1 MTRRMTPVWI
11 GVDVGGTKVLAGVV
25 DHLGRVH
32 GTARRATPGRRV
44 DIAQV
49 EDALEA
55 AVLEAADGAPIAGVG
70 VAAAGF
76 VDPTGERVMFAPHLP
91 WQGENVR
98 ERLGRRWG
106 VPVVLDN
113 DANCAALAE
122 WTYGAARGAGS
133 VLVVTMG
140 TGIGGGIMMGGQL
153 VRGAN
158 GMAGEFGHMQV
169 VPDGHPCECGGHG
182 CWEQYSSGNALVRF
196 ARQRMGEQPSVLE
209 EACGGNPERVTG
221 PMVTEAAEAGDMAAR
236 AAFASVGDWL
246 GVGVANL
253 VAALDPEV
261 VVIGG
266 GVSQAGDRLL
276 EPARNALQRSLVGA
290 AHRAVPPIVPALL
303 GPEAGLVGAAE
314 LARRSRGELG
324 RPPR

>member
-1 MTRRMTPVWI
+1 MADAPVWI
-11 GVDVGGTKVLAGVV
+11 GVDVGGTKVLAGAV
-25 DHLGRVH
+25 DETGRI
-32 GTARRATPGRRV
+32 TRTSRRATPGRRV
-44 DIAQV
+44 DIAHV
-49 EDALEA
+49 EDALES

-76 VDPTGERVMFAPHLP
+76 VDAAGERVMFAPHLP
-91 WQGENVR
+91 WQGQDVR
-98 ERLGRRWG
+98 ARLSKRWG

-122 WTYGAARGAGS
+122 WTYGAARGATS
-133 VLVVTMG
+133 SIVVTMG
-140 TGIGGGIMMGGQL
+140 TGIGGAILMAGQL

-169 VPDGHPCECGGHG
+169 VPNGHPCECGGQG
-182 CWEQYSSGNALVRF
+182 CWEQYSSGSALVRF

-209 EACGGNPERVTG
+209 EACGGNPDLVTG
-221 PMVTEAAEAGDMAAR
+221 PMVTEAAEAGDMVAR
-236 AAFASVGDWL
+236 QAFASVGDWL

-253 VAALDPEV
+253 VAAFDPDV

-290 AHRAVPPIVPALL
+290 AHRAVPPIVSALL

-314 LARRSRGELG
+314 LARRVGDQ
-324 RPPR
+324 PRR

>member
-1 MTRRMTPVWI
+1 MTDVPVWI

-25 DHLGRVH
+25 DESGAVGRRAH
-32 GTARRATPGRRV
+32 WATPGRRV

-49 EDALEA
+49 ESALGS
-55 AVLEAADGAPIAGVG
+55 AVREAADGAPIAGVG

-76 VDPTGERVMFAPHLP
+76 VDAAGERVMFAPHLP
-91 WQGENVR
+91 WQGQDVR
-98 ERLGRRWG
+98 ARLSQQWG

-113 DANCAALAE
+113 DATCAALAE
-122 WTYGAARGAGS
+122 GTYGAARGARS
-133 VLVVTMG
+133 AIMVTMG
-140 TGIGGGIMMGGQL
+140 TGIGGGILMDGGL

-169 VPDGHPCECGGHG
+169 VPDGAPCECGGRG
-182 CWEQYSSGNALVRF
+182 CWEQYSSGGALVRF
-196 ARQRMGEQPSVLE
+196 ARQQMREQPSVLA
-209 EACGGNPERVTG
+209 EASGGNPDRLTG
-221 PMVTEAAEAGDMAAR
+221 PMVTDAAQAGDMVAR
-236 AAFASVGDWL
+236 QAFASVGEWL

-253 VAALDPEV
+253 VAAFDPEV

-276 EPARNALQRSLVGA
+276 EPARTAMFRSLVGA
-290 AHRAVPPIVPALL
+290 AHREVPAIVPARL

-314 LARRSRGELG
+314 LARRAESQSR
-324 RPPR
+324 R